1 MEGIATGLAPHVYEV
16 RTSAR
21 TMWFLCICLFA
32 PILQSALNDGFSS
45 ILIAAV
51 AVASAVAVDLAL
63 DVGNPNSAIGVTD
76 GSSVA
81 SALILALMLPNTIH
95 PAIAAAG
102 AVFAVVVVKR
112 SFGGLGSNW
121 FNPAVGA
128 WLFVR
133 LCWPASFSSALASSP
148 LAQLSGAV
156 AKGLS
161 DHSGSPLTVL
171 KIAGSKPSALDGAA
185 TTWLNENVL
194 SSLGAELPGGYVD
207 LFIPSSA
214 GTIADRGLLLLLAA
228 TVVLIALNVIRWIVP
243 FVFVAVYLALSFVW
257 GALPYGGDLFSGDM
271 LYALFSGSV
280 ALSAFVLVSDP
291 ATGAKTKLG
300 TVFVAAVAGA
310 FAYLFR
316 FHGSDPYGALLA
328 VPATNAFTVL
338 FRMGERRIR
347 FTPRSRA

>member
-21 TMWFLCICLFA
+21 TMWFLCACLFA
-32 PILQSALNDGFSS
+32 PILQSAFNDGFAS

-51 AVASAVAVDLAL
+51 AVAGAVAAELAL
-63 DVGNPNSAIGVTD
+63 DVGNPNSSIGVTD

-81 SALILALMLPNTIH
+81 SALILTLALPNAIH

-121 FNPAVGA
+121 LNPAVAA

-133 LCWPASFSSALASSP
+133 LCWPASFASALSSSP

-171 KIAGSKPSALDGAA
+171 KIAGSKPSAVDGAA
-185 TTWLNENVL
+185 TTWLNESVL
-194 SSLGAELPGGYVD
+194 SPLGAELPGGYID
-207 LFIPSSA
+207 LFIPVAS
-214 GTIADRGLLLLLAA
+214 GTIADRGLLLLLVA
-228 TVVLIALNVIRWIVP
+228 TVVLIALNAIRWIVP
-243 FVFVAVYLALSFVW
+243 LVFISVYLALCFVW
-257 GALPYGGDLFSGDM
+257 GGIPYGGELFSGDM
-271 LYALFSGSV
+271 LYALLSGSV

-300 TVFVAAVAGA
+300 TVFVAAAAGV
-310 FAYLFR
+310 FAYWFR
-316 FHGSDPYGALLA
+316 FHGSDQYGALLA
-328 VPATNAFTVL
+328 VPTANAFTVL
-338 FRMGERRIR
+338 FRMAERRIR